1 MAVEKRLGQ
10 IQILGKEYPL
20 NFSLR
25 IAQRYNELAKETRP
39 EDFGVDHRTLEL
51 LHLLMEDAAAYNRVV
66 LGKES
71 EILSL
76 EALELIFT
84 PADTPKVAAAIKE
97 ALELGGMRM
106 VTAKSSKKT
115 RERVKPGGGGIPCLA
130 FGLAGHPEFTS

>member
-1 MAVEKRLGQ
+1 MAVEKRLGK

-39 EDFGVDHRTLEL
+39 GEFGVDHRTLEL

-84 PADTPKVAAAIKE
+84 PADTSKVAAAIKE

-106 VTAKSSKKT
+106 VTAKSSKKN
-115 RERVKPGGGGIPCLA
+115 EGKG
-130 FGLAGHPEFTS
+130 